1 MMMMIITFFERDV
14 FLSYASTSQYC
25 EEICHICFA
34 VYYKKRILVQ
44 SPCISTFWCGLKA
57 DLLFI
62 KVARDGLLLVGS
74 WSNHEILK
82 AFGVDPMSGG
92 KVRVCVCVVTA
103 SHTPPSAAVCDLFST
118 DFLVAATRWNHT
130 KHTTKHSITW
140 NEHQLKC

>member
-14 FLSYASTSQYC
+14 FLSYVSTSQYC

-92 KVRVCVCVVTA
+92 KVSVCVCGYSQPHSTLCSSVWSVQHRFSSRRYKVK
-103 SHTPPSAAVCDLFST
+103 SHKTHHKT
-118 DFLVAATRWNHT
+118 
-130 KHTTKHSITW
+130 
-140 NEHQLKC
+140 

>member
-1 MMMMIITFFERDV
+1 MIITFFERDV

-92 KVRVCVCVVTA
+92 KVCVCVCVWLQPATLHPLQQCV
-103 SHTPPSAAVCDLFST
+103 SCSAQIF
-118 DFLVAATRWNHT
+118 
-130 KHTTKHSITW
+130 
-140 NEHQLKC
+140 